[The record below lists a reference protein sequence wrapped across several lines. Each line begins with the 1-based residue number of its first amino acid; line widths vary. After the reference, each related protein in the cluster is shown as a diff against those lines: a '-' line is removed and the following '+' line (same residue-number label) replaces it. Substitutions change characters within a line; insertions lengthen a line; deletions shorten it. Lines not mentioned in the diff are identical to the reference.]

1 MEDYIMAVTPER
13 VKEGKAVF
21 DNLVNHLHSINLN
34 FATEELEDR
43 FVIRFNMSGDD
54 IPMRFFLYVNPN
66 QRIITLHSPQPVKFP
81 EDKLDIGCKAICA
94 INYRLSDGDF
104 QIDIRDGEVLFN
116 MSNSYADSLIS
127 DEVFNYMLGMSINIV
142 DEFNDKLLML
152 SKGLIDFDTFKQSLN
167 YD

>member
-1 MEDYIMAVTPER
+1 MAVSPER
-13 VKEGKAVF
+13 MQEAKAVF
-21 DNLVNHLHSINLN
+21 ESLVNHLNNIHLN
-34 FATEELEDR
+34 FAQEELEDR

-66 QRIITLHSPQPVKFP
+66 QRIITLHSPQPVKFS

-94 INYRLSDGDF
+94 INYRLTDGDF

-152 SKGLIDFDTFKQSLN
+152 SKGLIDLDTLLESLK
-167 YD
+167 Y

>member
-1 MEDYIMAVTPER
+1 MAVSPER
-13 VKEGKAVF
+13 MQEAKAVF
-21 DNLVNHLHSINLN
+21 ESLVNHLNNIHLN
-34 FATEELEDR
+34 FAQEELEDR

-81 EDKLDIGCKAICA
+81 EDKLDVACKAICA

-152 SKGLIDFDTFKQSLN
+152 SKGLIDLDTLLQSLK
-167 YD
+167 Y

>member
-1 MEDYIMAVTPER
+1 MAVSPER
-13 VKEGKAVF
+13 MQEAKAVF
-21 DNLVNHLHSINLN
+21 DSLVNHLNNIHLN
-34 FATEELEDR
+34 FAQEELEDR

-66 QRIITLHSPQPVKFP
+66 QRIITLHSPQPVTFSG
-81 EDKLDIGCKAICA
+81 DKLDIGCKAICA

-104 QIDIRDGEVLFN
+104 QIDVRDGEVLFN

-152 SKGLIDFDTFKQSLN
+152 SKGLIDLDTLLESLK
-167 YD
+167 Y

>member
-1 MEDYIMAVTPER
+1 MAVTPER
-13 VKEGKAVF
+13 MQEAKVVF
-21 DNLVNHLHSINLN
+21 DSLVAHLNNIKLN
-34 FATEELEDR
+34 FAQEELEDR

-81 EDKLDIGCKAICA
+81 EDKMDIGCKAICA

-116 MSNSYADSLIS
+116 MSNSYAGSLIS

-152 SKGLIDFDTFKQSLN
+152 SKGLIDLDTLLESLN
-167 YD
+167 YN

>member
-1 MEDYIMAVTPER
+1 MAVTPER
-13 VKEGKAVF
+13 MKEGKAVF

-54 IPMRFFLYVNPN
+54 IPMRFFVYVNP
-66 QRIITLHSPQPVKFP
+66 QHRIITLHSPQPVKFDA
-81 EDKLDIGCKAICA
+81 DKLDLGCKAIAA
-94 INYRLSDGDF
+94 INYRLTDGDF

-116 MSNSYADSLIS
+116 MSNCYAGSLIS
-127 DEVFNYMLGMSINIV
+127 GEVFDYMLGMSINIV

-152 SKGLIDFDTFKQSLN
+152 SKGLIDLDTLLTSLR
-167 YD
+167 Y

>member
-1 MEDYIMAVTPER
+1 MAVSPER
-13 VKEGKAVF
+13 MQEAKAVF
-21 DNLVNHLHSINLN
+21 ESLVNHLNNIHLN
-34 FATEELEDR
+34 FAQEELEDR

-66 QRIITLHSPQPVKFP
+66 QRIITLHSPQPVTFP
-81 EDKLDIGCKAICA
+81 ADKLDIGCKAICA

-152 SKGLIDFDTFKQSLN
+152 SKGLIDLDTLLESLK
-167 YD
+167 Y

>member
-1 MEDYIMAVTPER
+1 MAVSPER
-13 VKEGKAVF
+13 MQEAKAVF
-21 DNLVNHLHSINLN
+21 ESLVNHLNNIHLN
-34 FATEELEDR
+34 FAQEELEDR

-66 QRIITLHSPQPVKFP
+66 QRIITLHSPQPVTFP
-81 EDKLDIGCKAICA
+81 ADKLDIGCKAICA

-127 DEVFNYMLGMSINIV
+127 DEVFNYMLGMSINMV

-152 SKGLIDFDTFKQSLN
+152 SKGLISLEQFIKSEN
-167 YD
+167 G